1 MNVLVDTSV
10 WSLALRRRTQNLSGE
25 ESLAV
30 KELRDLIQEGRAR
43 MLGIVRQ
50 ELLSGIKSAQQFEK
64 LREVLE
70 AFPDEE
76 ITRED
81 FVNAAKLGNACRAKG
96 VSVSLVD
103 ILLCA
108 AALGRGWEIFS
119 MDPDFQ
125 RYSRVLGVRL
135 HVARK

>member
-10 WSLALRRRTQNLSGE
+10 WSLALRRRTQNLSAE
-25 ESLAV
+25 EALAV

-43 MLGIVRQ
+43 MIGIVRQ

-103 ILLCA
+103 MLLCA
-108 AALGRGWEIFS
+108 AAFGRGWEVFS

-125 RYSRVLGVRL
+125 RYSRVFGVRL
-135 HVARK
+135 HVVRK